1 MRRLLLFIT
10 LLLEVAGVAAQ
21 ETKESALVADAV
33 NAGFTLYDTAS
44 IDTVYI
50 PQEAIEQIGDT
61 PTIYVMPLGQKIF
74 ENKYFQMTYI
84 GVPLVIAGVASQQYV
99 ADKFY
104 NLRNAY
110 TPAFK
115 FPLDDYLQFAPG
127 VAMLAMKVCGVEG
140 RSSWGRMLVS
150 DVFSVAL
157 VAGVVNG
164 LKYSVGTLRPDGSRY
179 NSFPSGH
186 TATAFAA
193 AHILHKEYGGISP
206 WISVAGYTVAS
217 YVGVS
222 RILNNRHWI
231 SDVLAGAGIGLLSV
245 ELGYFLAD
253 LIFKDKGIN
262 HYFDTPDF
270 SIPTHPSQLG
280 LTMGLSLPLSP
291 IYIGDGQQLTPTTGS
306 RMGVEGA
313 WYITPNVG
321 IGGTASVAWLPMQL
335 DSNPEAALSLN
346 TATIA
351 AGAYGSIPL
360 AEASRFRFNMKAL
373 AGCNIIN
380 NTLLLPHTIVTS
392 PAGFY
397 YEIGASFSAVARRG
411 FGVNIFCDYGGHTFT
426 ATHTPNSELGLTRTG
441 EHHYIMH
448 TATVGVSTS
457 ILF

>member
-1 MRRLLLFIT
+1 MLDMRRLLLFTT
-10 LLLEVAGVAAQ
+10 LLLSCLVSMAQENDNNTILGDSTTTYSEVA
-21 ETKESALVADAV
+21 D
-33 NAGFTLYDTAS
+33 TL
-44 IDTVYI
+44 YI
-50 PQEAIEQIGDT
+50 PQVAIELLGDT
-61 PTIYVMPLGQKIF
+61 PTVYVAPLGQRIY

-84 GVPLVIAGVASQQYV
+84 GVPLVIAGIASQNYV

-110 TPAFK
+110 TPNFK
-115 FPLDDYLQFAPG
+115 FPLDDYMQYAPA
-127 VAMLAMKVCGVEG
+127 VAMLAMKACGVKG
-140 RSSWGRMLVS
+140 RSSWGRMIVS

-164 LKYSVGTLRPDGSRY
+164 LKYTVGTLRPDGSRH

-193 AHILHKEYGGISP
+193 AHLLHKEYGGISP
-206 WISVAGYTVAS
+206 WISVAGYSIAS
-217 YVGVS
+217 FVGVS

-245 ELGYFLAD
+245 EFGYFFAD
-253 LIFKDKGIN
+253 LIFKEKGID

-270 SIPTHPSQLG
+270 TIPTHPSHVG
-280 LTMGLSLPLSP
+280 LTMGLSLPLAP
-291 IYIGDGQQLTPTTGS
+291 LFIGDGQQLTFTTGS

-321 IGGTASVAWLPMQL
+321 IGGIAAVAWQPGYL
-335 DSNPEAALSLN
+335 DSNPEEAISFS
-346 TATIA
+346 TSTIA
-351 AGAYGSIPL
+351 AGVYGSIPL
-360 AEASRFRFNMKAL
+360 AQESRFRFNMKGL

-380 NTLLLPHTIVTS
+380 NTQLMPGTMVTS

-397 YEIGASFSAVARRG
+397 YELGASFSVVARRG
-411 FGVNIFCDYGGHTFT
+411 FGANIFCDYGGHLFT
-426 ATHTPNSELGLTRTG
+426 ATHTPHGELGLSRSG
-441 EHHYIMH
+441 EFHYIMH